1 MGGTVG
7 GAVVIVTRDCRSR
20 WSSLRNGGGWLD
32 EEAMLAGLLTLPT
45 RRGAGTTVE

>member
-7 GAVVIVTRDCRSR
+7 GDAGVIVTRDCR
-20 WSSLRNGGGWLD
+20 WSSLSHGGGWLD

-45 RRGAGTTVE
+45 RRGAATTVE